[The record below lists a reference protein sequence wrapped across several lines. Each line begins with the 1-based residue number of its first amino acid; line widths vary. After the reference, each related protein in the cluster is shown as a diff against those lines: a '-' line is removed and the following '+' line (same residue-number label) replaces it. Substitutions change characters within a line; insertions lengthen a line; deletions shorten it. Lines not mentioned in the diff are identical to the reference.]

1 MEEMW
6 LTCLNKRNQE
16 VKEKTVQQKIML
28 LKKLPNKANL
38 VFTAKHNV
46 QIMGSEFMYSLGRG
60 RGKPPPLEKG
70 FRE

>member
-6 LTCLNKRNQE
+6 LTWLYKRNPE
-16 VKEKTVQQKIML
+16 VKEKTVQQKILL
-28 LKKLPNKANL
+28 LKKLPIKANS

-70 FRE
+70 LRE